1 MSVETMMARIKKEAL
16 PCAQCGC
23 TDFELRKVQIP
34 PDVTILPH
42 PKHDN
47 EMYFLWCK
55 NCPHKRV
62 EIDYDQV
69 EENRKKLGHVVV

>member
-1 MSVETMMARIKKEAL
+1 MSIEMMEARIKKEAK

-23 TDFELRKVQIP
+23 TDFTLSKISIP
-34 PDVTILPH
+34 PNMGIM
-42 PKHDN
+42 PKPPDN

-55 NCPHKRV
+55 NCPHKRL

-69 EENRKKLGHVVV
+69 EENRKKKAGHEVV

>member
-23 TDFELRKVQIP
+23 TDFLLRKIQIP
-34 PDVTILPH
+34 PDVVILPAPH
-42 PKHDN
+42 PDN

-55 NCPHKRV
+55 NCPHKRM

-69 EENRKKLGHVVV
+69 EANKKVNRNG